1 MFPPLKLHYDYQE
14 IINQGNNLEDWK
26 PNIDDDDSY
35 DDDDNDN
42 DGDVA
47 AYDSDDDDDDDDNDD
62 YSDDDDDDND
72 GDDYDND
79 VDNDDKYAMLT
90 SGQRWPSFPKYW
102 TDSEALP

>member
-47 AYDSDDDDDDDDNDD
+47 AYDSYDGDDDDDNDD
-62 YSDDDDDDND
+62 YSDDDDND
-72 GDDYDND
+72 
-79 VDNDDKYAMLT
+79 DDKYAMLT